1 MAFNHYFLNSDKAPR
16 ECLDSHWVNGPAF
29 AVSYGGHEVVVEPF
43 GSGSNR
49 PKNLYKALGKKKNN
63 ANDEL
68 YYLLNTEFDRLY
80 NTSFPA
86 GIDSNEISK
95 FVVLAKEQL
104 ENIDRLW
111 RDAENRDPGNP
122 QLSQDEVSKLR
133 LYFDNAGQLLLCARY
148 GEALGQALEI
158 YRATGSA
165 PGYGPVEKDPRMSL
179 QMGPRQSAGYGEG
192 PFVGGGISED
202 EIGITNGDYEAEGQN
217 KPDKKKSSKKKGGGS
232 GILIAGAAVLGLLAF
247 SGKK

>member
-1 MAFNHYFLNSDKAPR
+1 MAFNHYFLNRDKAPR

-43 GSGSNR
+43 GSSSSR
-49 PKNLYKALGKKKNN
+49 PRNLYKALGKKKNS

-68 YYLLNTEFDRLY
+68 YYLLNTEFERLY

-104 ENIDRLW
+104 EKIDRLW
-111 RDAENRDPGNP
+111 MDAESRDPGNP
-122 QLSQDEVSKLR
+122 QLSQEEVSKLK

-148 GEALGQALEI
+148 GEALGKALEL
-158 YRATGSA
+158 YRATGPA
-165 PGYGPVEKDPRMSL
+165 PGYGPVEKDPRTSL
-179 QMGPRQSAGYGEG
+179 QMGPRQSSGYGEG
-192 PFVGGGISED
+192 PFVGGSGPIVED
-202 EIGITNGDYEAEGQN
+202 IEITNEDYEQPEQ
-217 KPDKKKSSKKKGGGS
+217 KKKSKAKKKSGGS
-232 GILIAGAAVLGLLAF
+232 GLLIAGAAVLGLLAF
-247 SGKK
+247 GGKK